1 MRLEGKVDKGWGYEL
16 IWATNDLYCG
26 KQMVF
31 THKGNKFSLHYH
43 LIKDESWLV
52 TAGSFKLRYVD
63 TKTAEHH
70 YKTLALGDT
79 WRNYPGMPHQVE
91 ALEDMSSIME
101 VSTADSVEDNYRI
114 EVGHGA

>member
-1 MRLEGKVDKGWGYEL
+1 M
-16 IWATNDLYCG
+16 
-26 KQMVF
+26 
-31 THKGNKFSLHYH
+31 
-43 LIKDESWLV
+43 IKDESWLV
-52 TAGSFKLRYVD
+52 TAGSFKLRYID

-114 EVGHGA
+114 EAGQGA